1 VTAETIRSSASN
13 QTRRLTAVAGITLG
27 SLVAIALVVGISVG
41 IGDMPIPLST
51 TYSAIT
57 NKLGWTMIQLNR
69 IHETVIWEYRLSR
82 ALVAVFCGA
91 GLALCGAIMQAML
104 RNPLAEPYVLGI
116 SAGASTGAVAV
127 VILGIGAGAVS
138 LSAGAFA
145 GAFAA
150 FLFVALL
157 SNGARGGADRTILAG
172 VATSQ
177 LFNAATS
184 YIVTTS
190 GNAQQARDVMFWLL
204 GSFGG
209 VRWPEFGL
217 VSVIVGLGLI
227 VCLFYARVLD
237 AFAFGDEAASSLGI
251 DVGRTRI
258 VLFGLTAIMTATI
271 VSMVGTVG
279 FVGLVVPHAA
289 RFVVGPLHAKL
300 LPACA
305 VTGAVFMVLADIA
318 SRTLIPQQV
327 LPIGVVTALVG
338 VPFFSIILYKLQ
350 RAS

>member
-1 VTAETIRSSASN
+1 MTSTRHPVRQFVILGALLLASVTAI
-13 QTRRLTAVAGITLG
+13 G
-27 SLVAIALVVGISVG
+27 LVVAISVG
-41 IGDMPIPLST
+41 IGDLPIPLAT
-51 TYSAIT
+51 TLSSVT
-57 NKLGWTMIQLNR
+57 NRLGWTAVELNR
-69 IHETVIWEYRLSR
+69 IHETVIWDYRLSR
-82 ALVAVFCGA
+82 ALVAAFCGA
-91 GLALCGAIMQAML
+91 GLALCGAIMQSLL

-116 SAGASTGAVAV
+116 SAGASTGAVAI

-138 LSAGAFA
+138 LSVGAFI

-157 SNGARGGADRTILAG
+157 SNGTRSGADRTILAG
-172 VATSQ
+172 VAASQ

-190 GNAQQARDVMFWLL
+190 GNAQQARDIMFWLL

-209 VRWPEFGL
+209 VRWPEFML
-217 VSVIVGLGLI
+217 VSTVVGLGLLI
-227 VCLFYARVLD
+227 CLLYSRVLD
-237 AFAFGDEAASSLGI
+237 AFAFGDEAASTLGVN
-251 DVGRTRI
+251 VGRARI
-258 VLFGLTAIMTATI
+258 ILFALTAMMTATI
-271 VSMVGTVG
+271 VSMVGSIG

-289 RFVVGPLHAKL
+289 RFLVGPTHSRL

-305 VTGAVFMVLADIA
+305 IAGAIFMVLADIT
-318 SRTLIPQQV
+318 SRALIPQQT

-338 VPFFSIILYKLQ
+338 VPFFSIILYRFQ

>member
-1 VTAETIRSSASN
+1 MAFGPAIRASVTGA
-13 QTRRLTAVAGITLG
+13 
-27 SLVAIALVVGISVG
+27 LVLVVSMLAILLVVGISTG
-41 IGDMPIPLST
+41 IGDLPIPLST
-51 TYSAIT
+51 TFFAVT
-57 NKLGWTMIQLNR
+57 NRLGWSGVELNR
-69 IHETVIWEYRLSR
+69 IHETVIWDYRLSR
-82 ALVAVFCGA
+82 ALVAAFCGA
-91 GLALCGAIMQAML
+91 GLALSGAIMQSLL

-127 VILGIGAGAVS
+127 VILGLGAGALS

-145 GAFAA
+145 GAFLA
-150 FLFVALL
+150 FFFVALL
-157 SNGARGGADRTILAG
+157 SNGTRGGADRTILAG
-172 VATSQ
+172 VAASQ

-209 VRWPEFGL
+209 VRWPEFAL
-217 VSVIVGLGLI
+217 VAVVIGLGLLI
-227 VCLFYARVLD
+227 CLFYARVLD
-237 AFAFGDEAASSLGI
+237 AFAFGDEAAAALGVN
-251 DVGRTRI
+251 VGRARI
-258 VLFGLTAIMTATI
+258 VLFALTAMMTATI
-271 VSMVGTVG
+271 VSMVGSIG

-289 RFVVGPLHAKL
+289 RFLVGPLHIRL

-305 VTGAVFMVLADIA
+305 IGGAIFMVLADIA
-318 SRTLIPQQV
+318 SRALVPQQV

-338 VPFFSIILYKLQ
+338 VPFFSIILYRFQ

>member
-1 VTAETIRSSASN
+1 MTATKRTIQQAAAFAALL
-13 QTRRLTAVAGITLG
+13 LTSFA
-27 SLVAIALVVGISVG
+27 AIALVVAVSVG
-41 IGDMPIPLST
+41 IGDLPISLAT
-51 TYSAIT
+51 TFAAVT
-57 NKLGWTMIQLNR
+57 NKLGWTAVEINR
-69 IHETVIWEYRLSR
+69 IHETVIWDYRLSR
-82 ALVAVFCGA
+82 ALVAAFCGA
-91 GLALCGAIMQAML
+91 GLALSGAIMQSLL

-116 SAGASTGAVAV
+116 SAGASTGAVTI

-150 FLFVALL
+150 FFFVALL
-157 SNGARGGADRTILAG
+157 SNGTRGGADRTILAG
-172 VATSQ
+172 VAASQ
-177 LFNAATS
+177 LFNATTS

-209 VRWPEFGL
+209 VRWPEFIL
-217 VSVIVGLGLI
+217 VSVIVGLGLV
-227 VCLFYARVLD
+227 VCLLHARVLD
-237 AFAFGDEAASSLGI
+237 AFAFGDEAASSLGVN
-251 DVGRTRI
+251 VGQVRI
-258 VLFGLTAIMTATI
+258 VLFALTAIMTATI
-271 VSMVGTVG
+271 VSMVGSIG

-289 RFVVGPLHAKL
+289 RFIVGPLHIRL

-305 VTGAVFMVLADIA
+305 VIGAIFMVLADIA
-318 SRTLIPQQV
+318 SRALIPQQV

-338 VPFFSIILYKLQ
+338 VPFFSIILYRFQ